1 MIIGIISGFFV
12 LQNIGDEWLKPM
24 IGLIVLIMIA
34 LNLIW
39 QKLGVRFN
47 EMLPNSFLFIVFIGV
62 LGGLNLIFN

>member
-1 MIIGIISGFFV
+1 M
-12 LQNIGDEWLKPM
+12 KPM